1 MNNGKSSTKTVKDD
15 RQTNID
21 YSSAIA
27 EKLAKAIEADDR
39 ITSCCSLSS
48 RALRDHLP
56 EICQTVVEAV
66 TSDTTETETS
76 LSLSASE
83 HGKGG
88 IEHGYVRS
96 IQEFRPEE
104 LVREF
109 FLLKQVLVSEL
120 KPKLLADPETVIN
133 KMTQIDSIINRI
145 MENSFQGY
153 ARVRKRQLE
162 DLRQQVFLTKQE
174 LTRLVADHQESLS
187 YLIHE
192 IKSPLTSI
200 IGYSDLF
207 LRQQQ
212 NESSP
217 TTDLG
222 HIKQVLEQG
231 RKVLRLV
238 NDTSEIFAHDRDNFP
253 LKARE
258 INVCHLLEDIIL
270 GVKSSIEAKGLTLI
284 ASCTPESLIINSD
297 SLRLQQ
303 IITNLLIN
311 AIRYTQK
318 GQIELTCQ
326 VMDLETLE
334 IKVADTGIGI
344 SASEQKHIFEPY
356 FRGAKSRHNSTDG
369 VGLGLA
375 IVARLVTAMK
385 GNIELNSELNIG
397 SEFIVTIPLEN

>member
-1 MNNGKSSTKTVKDD
+1 MNNGKGSTETAKGD
-15 RQTNID
+15 RQTNIH

-27 EKLAKAIEADDR
+27 DKLANAIEADDK

-56 EICQTVVEAV
+56 EICQAVVEAV
-66 TSDTTETETS
+66 ISDTTETNPS
-76 LSLSASE
+76 LSLSAFE
-83 HGKGG
+83 HGKEG

-96 IQEFRPEE
+96 AQNFRPEE

-109 FLLKQVLVSEL
+109 FLLKQILVSEL
-120 KPKLLADPETVIN
+120 KPKLLADPETVVD

-145 MENSFQGY
+145 MENSFQSY

-162 DLRQQVFLTKQE
+162 ELHQQVFLTKQE
-174 LTRLVADHQESLS
+174 LTRLVADRQESLS

-212 NESSP
+212 NESDSI
-217 TTDLG
+217 TNLG
-222 HIKQVLEQG
+222 HIKQVLLQG
-231 RKVLRLV
+231 RRILRLV
-238 NDTSEIFAHDRDNFP
+238 NDTSEISAHDRDNFP
-253 LKARE
+253 LKAQE

-270 GVKSSIEAKGLTLI
+270 GVKSSIEAKGLKPI
-284 ASCTPESLIINSD
+284 VSCTPKKLIINSD

-311 AIRYTQK
+311 AICYTQK
-318 GQIELTCQ
+318 GQIELTCRL
-326 VMDLETLE
+326 VDSETLE

-344 SASEQKHIFEPY
+344 SPSEQKHIFEPY
-356 FRGAKSRHNSTDG
+356 FRGAKSRHNSADG

-385 GNIELNSELNIG
+385 GNIKLNSELNIG
-397 SEFIVTIPLEN
+397 SEFIVIIPLKN